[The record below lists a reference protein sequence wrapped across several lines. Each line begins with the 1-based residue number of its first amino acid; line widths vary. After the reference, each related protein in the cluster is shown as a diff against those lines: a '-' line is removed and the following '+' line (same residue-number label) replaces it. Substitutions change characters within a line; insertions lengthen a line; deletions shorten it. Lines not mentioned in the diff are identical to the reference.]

1 LKRIPILDTEILFA
15 FNPKDK
21 HYKHAKKL
29 LNKIKNGEIKNVY
42 NTDSALLEFI
52 TVLRSRG
59 FGLNQIRILLT
70 SLDVIITRYG
80 LKEALTLNLT
90 TLLKTLELMKT
101 GAAFFDALLAAS
113 SKKIDNIII
122 SDGKIYDTLNINR
135 ITFKE

>member
-1 LKRIPILDTEILFA
+1 MKRIPILDTEILFA

-21 HYKHAKKL
+21 HHKHAKKL

-42 NTDSALLEFI
+42 ITDSALLEFI
-52 TVLRSRG
+52 TVLRSRE
-59 FGLNQIRILLT
+59 FSLNQIRILLT

-101 GAAFFDALLAAS
+101 GVTFFDALLAAS
-113 SKKIDNIII
+113 SKKIDNTII
-122 SDGKIYDTLNINR
+122 SDDKIYDTLNINR
-135 ITFKE
+135 IAFKE